1 MLTVRVMATS
11 ATVAGAATA
20 AASSSSSSS
29 SEAGVGAE
37 TAVGALHGASEEFS
51 LRVAKADFKFN
62 AAHFVCHESVRGYS
76 KLQHGLDVILLL
88 PLFTVYVTQGQR
100 ERMHGHGYRVAV
112 SHCFSQPCRIVWFGW
127 H

>member
-1 MLTVRVMATS
+1 MATS

-20 AASSSSSSS
+20 PASSFSGSSF
-29 SEAGVGAE
+29 EAGVGAE
-37 TAVGALHGASEEFS
+37 TAVGALHAASEEFS

-62 AAHFVCHESVRGYS
+62 AAHFVCHESVRGYC
-76 KLQHGLDVILLL
+76 KLQHGVDVILLL
-88 PLFTVYVTQGQR
+88 PLFTVCVTQGQR

-112 SHCFSQPCRIVWFGW
+112 SHCCFTTMPHCVVGW